1 MRPLTTL
8 RPLAFGAL
16 ATLFSEPQHLTKD
29 NNADDD
35 AGFTMIDYEEQTA
48 GYQASYSRLAAS
60 EAVSVD
66 PVAHVRDPQT
76 YLGQQLLQLQKAQP
90 SVKTLLTQ
98 NPQAVPFAESL
109 SAAGYIVG

>member
-1 MRPLTTL
+1 MLL
-8 RPLAFGAL
+8 YRPLAFGAL

-29 NNADDD
+29 KTADDD

-66 PVAHVRDPQT
+66 PVAHVRDPQV
-76 YLGQQLLQLQKAQP
+76 YLGEQLLQLQKAQP

-98 NPQAVPFAESL
+98 NPSTAHFVQSL
-109 SAAGYIVG
+109 AAAGYIV